1 MSAIDRP
8 AWRSRI
14 EREIAELNALSEQ
27 SSEDRKPVA
36 LDQTLQGRLSR
47 MDAIQ
52 GQAMAQAAEVRRR
65 RRMAALKGALV
76 RLERDEFG
84 ECVDC
89 GEPIAEPRLRS
100 DPAATLCIA
109 CASASE

>member
-1 MSAIDRP
+1 MRNLAQIFFMSLVGVLLP
-8 AWRSRI
+8 
-14 EREIAELNALSEQ
+14 
-27 SSEDRKPVA
+27 
-36 LDQTLQGRLSR
+36 
-47 MDAIQ
+47 
-52 GQAMAQAAEVRRR
+52 AMAQAAEVRRR

-76 RLERDEFG
+76 RIERDEFG